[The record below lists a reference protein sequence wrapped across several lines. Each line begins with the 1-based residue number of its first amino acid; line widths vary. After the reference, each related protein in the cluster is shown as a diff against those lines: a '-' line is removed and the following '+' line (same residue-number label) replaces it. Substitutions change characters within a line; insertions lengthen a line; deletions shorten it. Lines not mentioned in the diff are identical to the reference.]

1 MSVGID
7 DIQIATGHHVLDLS
21 LLAEARG
28 IDPAKL
34 SIGLGQLGMSLL
46 APDEDI
52 VTMAAA
58 AAAPIVERVDA
69 SRIRTVLVATE
80 SGVDQSKAAGVFVHR
95 LLDLPST
102 TRVVEL
108 KQACYGGIAGV
119 QLAADQV
126 ARRPD
131 DLALVIATD
140 VARYDLAS
148 PGEPTQ
154 GAGAVAML
162 VSADPRLVELDAV
175 SGLHTFDVDDFW
187 RPNDRTTALVDG
199 HLSTS
204 AYLDSLEGAWRDLDA
219 RGGRSLAETAHLL
232 YHQPFTK
239 MARKAHARLADLLG
253 GEIAA
258 LDEAALDVGAR
269 LGNAYSA
276 SLPGALAG
284 LLESGDR
291 SGESVGMFSYG
302 SGSVGEWMTGVVAA
316 GAGQHDAGV
325 RRAIDGRVA
334 IDVPEYERL
343 HAEHSGSSEDR
354 ELPRVTTG
362 PFRMS
367 GVQGGA
373 RRYERV

>member
-1 MSVGID
+1 
-7 DIQIATGHHVLDLS
+7 
-21 LLAEARG
+21 
-28 IDPAKL
+28 
-34 SIGLGQLGMSLL
+34 
-46 APDEDI
+46 
-52 VTMAAA
+52 
-58 AAAPIVERVDA
+58 
-69 SRIRTVLVATE
+69 
-80 SGVDQSKAAGVFVHR
+80 
-95 LLDLPST
+95 
-102 TRVVEL
+102 
-108 KQACYGGIAGV
+108 
-119 QLAADQV
+119 
-126 ARRPD
+126 
-131 DLALVIATD
+131 
-140 VARYDLAS
+140 
-148 PGEPTQ
+148 
-154 GAGAVAML
+154 ML
-162 VSADPRLVELDAV
+162 VSANPRLVELDAV

>member
-34 SIGLGQLGMSLL
+34 SIGLGQLAMSVL

-58 AAAPIVERVDA
+58 AAAPIVARVDA
-69 SRIRTVLVATE
+69 SRIRSVLVATE

-95 LLDLPST
+95 LLELPST

-108 KQACYGGIAGV
+108 KQACYGGIAGL

-126 ARRPD
+126 SRRPD
-131 DLALVIATD
+131 DHALVIATD
-140 VARYDLAS
+140 VARYDVAS
-148 PGEPTQ
+148 AAEPTQ

-175 SGLHTFDVDDFW
+175 SGLHTIDVDDFW
-187 RPNDRTTALVDG
+187 RPNDRTTAIVDG
-199 HLSTS
+199 RLSTT
-204 AYLDSLEGAWRDLDA
+204 AYLDSLTGAWHDLVA
-219 RGGRSLAETAHLL
+219 RGGRPLAELQHLL
-232 YHQPFTK
+232 YHQPFTG
-239 MARKAHARLADLLG
+239 MARKAHARLAETAGVELPP
-253 GEIAA
+253 
-258 LDEAALDVGAR
+258 LDDGATEVGAK

-291 SGESVGMFSYG
+291 SGAGVGMFSYG
-302 SGSVGEWMTGVVAA
+302 SGSVGEWMTGVVRE
-316 GAGQHDAGV
+316 GAGVHDAGV
-325 RRAIDGRVA
+325 RRALDGRVPV
-334 IDVPEYERL
+334 DVAEYERL
-343 HAEHSGSSEDR
+343 HAEHSASSDDR
-354 ELPRVTTG
+354 ELPRVTAG

-367 GVQGGA
+367 GVVGGA